1 MTEVC
6 KELILHF
13 IDWSEGLIVALCLL
27 EQLSILDGN
36 TNVFPHMFKNFYVL
50 LFKWLFIR
58 YQQENKTGY
67 YPAIDFFKSLDGVDP
82 DLITS
87 AEQVAWLVSK
97 LARETIQKKLR
108 PIFSS
113 VSFQSIQTLAFSMPK
128 VRPNQKDAIE
138 QLARH
143 YTPDSVKIELVL
155 NMMRRDSDDNDDRA
169 EPYARKMMFRWL
181 ESEFESIEVT
191 NSKAI

>member
-1 MTEVC
+1 MRFDKVLVT
-6 KELILHF
+6 
-13 IDWSEGLIVALCLL
+13 IDVQLKPDVLQQYLPCSANVIGKALANIA
-27 EQLSILDGN
+27 EQ
-36 TNVFPHMFKNFYVL
+36 
-50 LFKWLFIR
+50 

-113 VSFQSIQTLAFSMPK
+113 VS
-128 VRPNQKDAIE
+128 
-138 QLARH
+138 
-143 YTPDSVKIELVL
+143 LV
-155 NMMRRDSDDNDDRA
+155 
-169 EPYARKMMFRWL
+169 
-181 ESEFESIEVT
+181 
-191 NSKAI
+191 

>member
-1 MTEVC
+1 MRFDKVLVT
-6 KELILHF
+6 
-13 IDWSEGLIVALCLL
+13 IDVQLKPDVLQQYLPCSASVIGKALATIAD
-27 EQLSILDGN
+27 Q
-36 TNVFPHMFKNFYVL
+36 
-50 LFKWLFIR
+50 

-97 LARETIQKKLR
+97 LARETIQSKLR
-108 PIFSS
+108 PIFSA

-138 QLARH
+138 QLAEH

-155 NMMRRDSDDNDDRA
+155 TMMRRDSDTDDDRA

-181 ESEFESIEVT
+181 ESAFESIEVT
-191 NSKAI
+191 SSKAM

>member
-1 MTEVC
+1 MRFDKVLVT
-6 KELILHF
+6 
-13 IDWSEGLIVALCLL
+13 IDVQLKPDVLQQYLPCSANVIGKALANIAD
-27 EQLSILDGN
+27 Q
-36 TNVFPHMFKNFYVL
+36 
-50 LFKWLFIR
+50 

-97 LARETIQKKLR
+97 LARETIQSKLR

-113 VSFQSIQTLAFSMPK
+113 VSFQSIQTLAFSMPR
-128 VRPNQKDAIE
+128 VRPNQQDAIE

-155 NMMRRDSDDNDDRA
+155 TMMRRDSDADDARA

-181 ESEFESIEVT
+181 EREFESIEVT
-191 NSKAI
+191 NSKTL